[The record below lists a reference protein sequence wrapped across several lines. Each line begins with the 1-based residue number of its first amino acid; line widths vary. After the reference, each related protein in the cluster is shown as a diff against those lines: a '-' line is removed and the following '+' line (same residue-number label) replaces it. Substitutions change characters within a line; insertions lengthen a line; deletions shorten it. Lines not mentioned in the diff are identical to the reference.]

1 MGCKSE
7 LVVLQ
12 GLKSLLKVR
21 CTANMQNVRNQNIYV
36 KIEDRYSAF
45 FCSADFGVN
54 MNRTNEKIALS
65 ENSYRTK
72 ITLWGKLI
80 PKDDFFV

>member
-21 CTANMQNVRNQNIYV
+21 CTANMQNVRNQNNYV
-36 KIEDRYSAF
+36 KIEDRYRAF
-45 FCSADFGVN
+45 FYSADLGV
-54 MNRTNEKIALS
+54 NRTNEKIALS
-65 ENSYRTK
+65 DNSYRTK

-80 PKDDFFV
+80 PKDHFFV